1 PQAVDSTPKPQLKPQ
16 LVQKEVADIAL

>member
-1 PQAVDSTPKPQLKPQ
+1 QAVDSTPKPQLKPQ